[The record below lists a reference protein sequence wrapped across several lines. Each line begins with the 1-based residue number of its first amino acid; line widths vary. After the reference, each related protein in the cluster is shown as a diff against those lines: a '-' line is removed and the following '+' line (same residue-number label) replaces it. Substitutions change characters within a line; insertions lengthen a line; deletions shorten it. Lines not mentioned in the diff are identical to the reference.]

1 MSRIGRLPVPV
12 VAGVQVAVQGR
23 TVFVTGPKG
32 TLPQELPAG
41 ISAAVEDG
49 RILVTRADDS
59 KPRRALHGLTRAL
72 LGNAVTGVT
81 KGFSKDL
88 EINGVGY
95 RAQLAGKAVS
105 FTLGYTHPIEFPIPE
120 GIQIVVEKQTKLT
133 VSGVDRQQVGQ
144 VAAKIRALRPPDV
157 YKAKGV
163 KYANEIVRKKAGKT
177 GAK

>member
-12 VAGVQVAVQGR
+12 ASGVKVAVEGR
-23 TVFVTGPKG
+23 TVSVTGPKG
-32 TLPQELPAG
+32 TLKQELPAG
-41 ISAAVEDG
+41 ISAAVEDN
-49 RILVTRADDS
+49 RIVVARADDS

-72 LGNAVTGVT
+72 LANAVTGVT

-95 RAQLAGKAVS
+95 RAQVAGKAVS
-105 FTLGYTHPIEFPIPE
+105 FTLGYTHPIEFPIPD
-120 GIQIVVEKQTKLT
+120 GIQIAVDKQTKVT
-133 VSGVDRQQVGQ
+133 VSGLDRQQVGQ
-144 VAAKIRALRPPDV
+144 VAAQIRALRPPDV

-163 KYANEIVRKKAGKT
+163 KYATEVIRKKAGKT

>member
-1 MSRIGRLPVPV
+1 MS
-12 VAGVQVAVQGR
+12 
-23 TVFVTGPKG
+23 VTGPQG
-32 TLPQELPAG
+32 TLRQELPAG
-41 ISAAVEDG
+41 ITAAVEDG
-49 RILVTRADDS
+49 KIVVARADDS

-72 LGNAVTGVT
+72 LNNAVTGVT

-88 EINGVGY
+88 EISGVGY
-95 RAQLAGKAVS
+95 RAQLAGKSVS

-120 GIQIVVEKQTKLT
+120 GIQVAVDKQTKLT

-144 VAAKIRALRPPDV
+144 VAAQIRKLRPPDV

-163 KYANEIVRKKAGKT
+163 KYANEVIRKKAGKT

>member
-23 TVFVTGPKG
+23 TVSVTGPKG
-32 TLPQELPAG
+32 TLRQELPAG

-88 EINGVGY
+88 EISGVGY

-120 GIQIVVEKQTKLT
+120 GIQIAVEKQTKLT

>member
-1 MSRIGRLPVPV
+1 LPVPV
-12 VAGVQVAVQGR
+12 AAGVKVAVDGK
-23 TVFVTGPKG
+23 TVSVTGPKG
-32 TLPQELPAG
+32 TLRQELPAG
-41 ISAAVEDG
+41 ITAAVEDG
-49 RILVTRADDS
+49 KILVARADDS

-72 LGNAVTGVT
+72 LNNAVTGVT

-88 EINGVGY
+88 EISGVGY
-95 RAQLAGKAVS
+95 RAQLAGKSVS

-120 GIQIVVEKQTKLT
+120 GIQVAVDKQTKLT

-144 VAAKIRALRPPDV
+144 VAAQIRALRPPDV

-163 KYANEIVRKKAGKT
+163 KYANEVIRKKAGKT

>member
-1 MSRIGRLPVPV
+1 VPV
-12 VAGVQVAVQGR
+12 VAGVKVAVEGR
-23 TVFVTGPKG
+23 TVSVSGPKG
-32 TLPQELPAG
+32 TLRQELPAG
-41 ISAAVEDG
+41 ITAAVEDG
-49 RILVTRADDS
+49 RILVSRADDS

-72 LGNAVTGVT
+72 LNNAVTGVT

-95 RAQLAGKAVS
+95 RAQVAGKAVS

-120 GIQIVVEKQTKLT
+120 GIQVAVDKQTKLT

-144 VAAKIRALRPPDV
+144 VAAQIRKLRPPDV

-163 KYANEIVRKKAGKT
+163 KYANEVIRKKAGKT